1 MKLFKAIGLV
11 ILGFVIGL
19 LSAQFFLTESTE
31 EYNAASGKINDALQT
46 AITVTTQTQL
56 TTIRRDIE
64 QYQNILSAHKSG
76 VTTDSYLKIELQK
89 LQEQLKNLSPV
100 VNSVDQATKQ
110 SFQDTEAKLAQLQ
123 SDISF
128 YFGG

>member
-1 MKLFKAIGLV
+1 MKLFKVIGLV
-11 ILGFVIGL
+11 VFGFVVGL
-19 LSAQFFLTESTE
+19 FSSQFFMTESTE
-31 EYNAASGKINDALQT
+31 EYNAASTKINDALQSAVT
-46 AITVTTQTQL
+46 LTTQTQL
-56 TTIRRDIE
+56 RAIQRDIE
-64 QYQNILSAHKSG
+64 QYQNVLNAHKSG

-89 LQEQLKNLSPV
+89 LQGQLKGLSPM

-123 SDISF
+123 SDIGF

>member
-1 MKLFKAIGLV
+1 MKLFKALGLV
-11 ILGFVIGL
+11 TLGFVVGL
-19 LSAQFFLTESTE
+19 LSSQYFLTESTD
-31 EYNAASGKINDALQT
+31 EYNSASVKINDALQT
-46 AITVTTQTQL
+46 AVTVTTQTQL
-56 TTIRRDIE
+56 TAIQRDIE
-64 QYQNILSAHKSG
+64 QYQNVLNAHKSG

-100 VNSVDQATKQ
+100 VNSVGQATKQ

>member
-1 MKLFKAIGLV
+1 MKLFKVIGLV
-11 ILGFVIGL
+11 VFGFVVGL
-19 LSAQFFLTESTE
+19 FSSQFFMTESTE
-31 EYNAASGKINDALQT
+31 EYNAASTKINDALQSAVT
-46 AITVTTQTQL
+46 LTTQTQL
-56 TTIRRDIE
+56 RAIQRDIE
-64 QYQNILSAHKSG
+64 QYQNVLNAHKSG

-89 LQEQLKNLSPV
+89 LQGQLKGLSPM
-100 VNSVDQATKQ
+100 VNSVDQATQQ

>member
-1 MKLFKAIGLV
+1 MKLFKVIGLV
-11 ILGFVIGL
+11 VFGFVVGL
-19 LSAQFFLTESTE
+19 FSSQFFMTESTE
-31 EYNAASGKINDALQT
+31 EYNAASTKINDALQSAVT
-46 AITVTTQTQL
+46 LTTQTQL
-56 TTIRRDIE
+56 RAIQRDIE
-64 QYQNILSAHKSG
+64 QYQNVLNAHKSG

-89 LQEQLKNLSPV
+89 LQGQLKGLSPM

>member
-1 MKLFKAIGLV
+1 MKLFKVIGLV
-11 ILGFVIGL
+11 VFGFVVGL
-19 LSAQFFLTESTE
+19 FSSQFFMTESTE
-31 EYNAASGKINDALQT
+31 EYNAASTKINDALQSAVT
-46 AITVTTQTQL
+46 LTTQTQL
-56 TTIRRDIE
+56 RAIQRDIE
-64 QYQNILSAHKSG
+64 QYQNVLNAHKSG

-89 LQEQLKNLSPV
+89 LQGQLKGLSPM
-100 VNSVDQATKQ
+100 VNSVDQAIQQ

>member
-1 MKLFKAIGLV
+1 MKLFKVIGLV
-11 ILGFVIGL
+11 VFGFVVGL
-19 LSAQFFLTESTE
+19 FSSQFFMTESTE
-31 EYNAASGKINDALQT
+31 EYNAASTKINDALQS
-46 AITVTTQTQL
+46 AVTVTTQTQL
-56 TTIRRDIE
+56 IAIQRDIE
-64 QYQNILSAHKSG
+64 QNQNVLNAHKSG

-89 LQEQLKNLSPV
+89 LQGQLKGLSPM
-100 VNSVDQATKQ
+100 VNSVDQATQQ

>member
-1 MKLFKAIGLV
+1 MKLFKVIGLV
-11 ILGFVIGL
+11 VFGFVVGL
-19 LSAQFFLTESTE
+19 FSSQFFMTESTE
-31 EYNAASGKINDALQT
+31 EYNAASTKINDALQSAVT
-46 AITVTTQTQL
+46 LTTQTQL
-56 TTIRRDIE
+56 RAIQRDIE
-64 QYQNILSAHKSG
+64 QYQNVLNAHKSG

-89 LQEQLKNLSPV
+89 LRGQLKGLSPM

>member
-1 MKLFKAIGLV
+1 MKLFKALGLV
-11 ILGFVIGL
+11 ILGFVVGL
-19 LSAQFFLTESTE
+19 LSSQYFLTESTD
-31 EYNAASGKINDALQT
+31 EYNSASVKINDALQT
-46 AITVTTQTQL
+46 AVTVTTQTQL
-56 TTIRRDIE
+56 TAVQRDIE

-89 LQEQLKNLSPV
+89 LKEQLKNISPV
-100 VNSVDQATKQ
+100 LNSVDQATKQ
-110 SFQDTEAKLAQLQ
+110 SFQETEEKLEQLE